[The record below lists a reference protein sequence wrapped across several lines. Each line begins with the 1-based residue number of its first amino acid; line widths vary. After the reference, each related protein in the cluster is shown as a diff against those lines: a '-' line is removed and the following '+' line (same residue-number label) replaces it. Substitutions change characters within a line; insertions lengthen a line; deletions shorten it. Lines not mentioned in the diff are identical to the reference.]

1 MFILCF
7 CQFNSSSKV
16 SKMMTQIKLQL
27 FYSFTSC
34 FVYVDIH
41 LCAVLTISVILQ
53 HTISTLSLII
63 KQFFIQVKTYFNLII
78 FTSLQHVDGQH
89 ST

>member
-1 MFILCF
+1 
-7 CQFNSSSKV
+7 
-16 SKMMTQIKLQL
+16 MMTQIKLQL
-27 FYSFTSC
+27 FYSCTSC
-34 FVYVDIH
+34 FVYVDIN
-41 LCAVLTISVILQ
+41 LCAVLTISVVIPQ

-78 FTSLQHVDGQH
+78 FISLQHVDGPH